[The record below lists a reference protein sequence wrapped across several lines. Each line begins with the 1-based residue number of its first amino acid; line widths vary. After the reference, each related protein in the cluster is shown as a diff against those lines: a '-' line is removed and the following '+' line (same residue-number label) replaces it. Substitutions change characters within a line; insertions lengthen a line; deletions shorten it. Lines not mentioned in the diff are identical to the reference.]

1 VIPPD
6 RPRAADVA
14 AFFDG
19 ARLTL
24 ARQLAGLRKSDLA
37 QLLDMSPTAVAAW
50 ESGAKRPTAV
60 TVARLA
66 LSLGVDLGFF
76 AMRADDVAA
85 LSATPHF
92 RSLRSTTQL
101 ARDQAFAYGQLAVDI
116 ATSLEKHVECP
127 DPDVPSFP
135 ADPDVPSF
143 PAESDVSSFSG
154 EPGVSSFSSE
164 PGVSSF
170 SSEPPDVPVSPA
182 DRDAAVI
189 GASPEQAARRV
200 RERWG
205 MTRGPAPHLVRLLE
219 HHGVLVVFSPPQA
232 ANVDAY
238 SFDSRLRP
246 VVVLNPVKHDY
257 YRQRFDVAHEL
268 GHLVMHTDAEPGGRT
283 VEDQANRFAA
293 EFLMPAAE
301 IRDELP
307 ATMNAAAWQ
316 ALARGK
322 ERWGTSIQA
331 LLYRARRLGALT
343 EVSYRNAMATLTA
356 RGWRRREPGLVTV
369 LEQPSMLPRA
379 LELLAAEGI
388 SEHDLRDQCRV
399 PAELFQ
405 TVTSRQP
412 RPAPAAVGNVGAVP
426 HDTHVSVVTS
436 LFR

>member
-1 VIPPD
+1 VTTTD

-37 QLLDMSPTAVAAW
+37 ELLDMSPTAVAAW

-76 AMRADDVAA
+76 AMRPDDVAA
-85 LSATPHF
+85 LSSTPHF

-135 ADPDVPSF
+135 VPMDAGDLFTDRS
-143 PAESDVSSFSG
+143 VTG
-154 EPGVSSFSSE
+154 GPGVGGPE
-164 PGVSSF
+164 
-170 SSEPPDVPVSPA
+170 
-182 DRDAAVI
+182 RAA
-189 GASPEQAARRV
+189 QHV

-205 MTRGPAPHLVRLLE
+205 LSGGPAPHLVRLLE
-219 HHGVLVVFSPPQA
+219 NHGVLVVFSPPQTA
-232 ANVDAY
+232 SVDAY

-293 EFLMPAAE
+293 EFLMPAAV

-307 ATMNAAAWQ
+307 KAMNAAAWQ
-316 ALARGK
+316 SLARCK

-343 EVSYRNAMATLTA
+343 EVSYRNAMATLTS
-356 RGWRRREPGLVTV
+356 RGWRRSEPGLVTV

-388 SEHDLRDQCRV
+388 SEYDLRDQCRV
-399 PAELFQ
+399 PAELFR
-405 TVTSRQP
+405 TVTSRHPQP
-412 RPAPAAVGNVGAVP
+412 ASPDSASPDSAPPGTAPPGTVP
-426 HDTHVSVVTS
+426 HGTHASPVTS

>member
-1 VIPPD
+1 VTTAD

-37 QLLDMSPTAVAAW
+37 SLLDMSPTAVAAW

-66 LSLGVDLGFF
+66 LSLGVDPGFF
-76 AMRADDVAA
+76 AMRPDDVAA
-85 LSATPHF
+85 LSSTPHF
-92 RSLRSTTQL
+92 RSLRATTQL

-135 ADPDVPSF
+135 IPIDAAEPNADP
-143 PAESDVSSFSG
+143 E
-154 EPGVSSFSSE
+154 
-164 PGVSSF
+164 
-170 SSEPPDVPVSPA
+170 
-182 DRDAAVI
+182 R
-189 GASPEQAARRV
+189 AARHARQH
-200 RERWG
+200 WG
-205 MTRGPAPHLVRLLE
+205 ITVGPAPHLVRLLE
-219 HHGVLVVFSPPQA
+219 NHGVLVVFSPPQA
-232 ANVDAY
+232 ASVDAY

-257 YRQRFDVAHEL
+257 YRQRFDLAHEL

-301 IRDELP
+301 IGDELP
-307 ATMNAAAWQ
+307 TTMNAAAWQ
-316 ALARGK
+316 ALARAK
-322 ERWGTSIQA
+322 ERWGASIQA
-331 LLYRARRLGALT
+331 LLYRARRLESLT
-343 EVSYRNAMATLTA
+343 EISYRNAMATLTS
-356 RGWRRREPGLVTV
+356 RGWRRSEPGLVTV

-388 SEHDLRDQCRV
+388 SEYDLRDQCRV
-399 PAELFQ
+399 PAELFR
-405 TVTSRQP
+405 TVTARQP
-412 RPAPAAVGNVGAVP
+412 RPAPPETAP
-426 HDTHVSVVTS
+426 VTS

>member
-1 VIPPD
+1 VTTTD

-24 ARQLAGLRKSDLA
+24 ARQLAGLRKSDVA
-37 QLLDMSPTAVAAW
+37 ELLDMSPTAVAAW

-66 LSLGVDLGFF
+66 LSLGVDPGFF
-76 AMRADDVAA
+76 AMRPDDVAA
-85 LSATPHF
+85 LSSTPHF

-135 ADPDVPSF
+135 VPMDAGDLDAIGPDVGGPEVGG
-143 PAESDVSSFSG
+143 PEKAAQYVRDCWGLSG
-154 EPGVSSFSSE
+154 
-164 PGVSSF
+164 
-170 SSEPPDVPVSPA
+170 
-182 DRDAAVI
+182 
-189 GASPEQAARRV
+189 
-200 RERWG
+200 
-205 MTRGPAPHLVRLLE
+205 GPAPHLVRLLE
-219 HHGVLVVFSPPQA
+219 NHGVLVVFSPPQA
-232 ANVDAY
+232 ASVDAY

-301 IRDELP
+301 IRDGLP
-307 ATMNAAAWQ
+307 KAMNAAAWQ
-316 ALARGK
+316 SLGRCK

-343 EVSYRNAMATLTA
+343 EVSYRNAMATLTS
-356 RGWRRREPGLVTV
+356 RGWRRSEPGLVTV

-388 SEHDLRDQCRV
+388 SEYDLRDQCRV
-399 PAELFQ
+399 PAELFR
-405 TVTSRQP
+405 TVTSRHPQP
-412 RPAPAAVGNVGAVP
+412 VPAVAALPGAVP
-426 HDTHVSVVTS
+426 HDTHASPVTS
-436 LFR
+436 LFG

>member
-1 VIPPD
+1 V
-6 RPRAADVA
+6 ADIA

-66 LSLGVDLGFF
+66 LSLGVDPGFF
-76 AMRADDVAA
+76 AMRPDDVAA

-116 ATSLEKHVECP
+116 ATSLEKHVEYP

-135 ADPDVPSF
+135 VPMDTGSLDAGDLRAAGPDSTGPDSTGL
-143 PAESDVSSFSG
+143 DSG
-154 EPGVSSFSSE
+154 RAGLGGPERAAQHV
-164 PGVSSF
+164 
-170 SSEPPDVPVSPA
+170 
-182 DRDAAVI
+182 RD
-189 GASPEQAARRV
+189 
-200 RERWG
+200 RWG
-205 MTRGPAPHLVRLLE
+205 MSPGPAPHLVRLLE
-219 HHGVLVVFSPPQA
+219 NHGVLVVFSPPQA
-232 ANVDAY
+232 ASVDAY

-293 EFLMPAAE
+293 EFLMPAAG
-301 IRDELP
+301 IRGELP
-307 ATMNAAAWQ
+307 TTMNAAAWQ
-316 ALARGK
+316 SLARCK
-322 ERWGTSIQA
+322 ERWGISIQA

-356 RGWRRREPGLVTV
+356 RGWRRTEPGLVTV

-379 LELLAAEGI
+379 VELLADEGI
-388 SEHDLRDQCRV
+388 SEYSLRDQCRV
-399 PAELFQ
+399 SAELFR
-405 TVTSRQP
+405 TVTSRHP
-412 RPAPAAVGNVGAVP
+412 RPAPTNVAPPGTAMRESVR
-426 HDTHVSVVTS
+426 HDTHAAPVTS

>member
-1 VIPPD
+1 V
-6 RPRAADVA
+6 ADIA

-66 LSLGVDLGFF
+66 LSLGVDPGFF
-76 AMRADDVAA
+76 AMRPDDVAA

-116 ATSLEKHVECP
+116 ATSLEKHVEYP

-135 ADPDVPSF
+135 VPIDPGSLDEGDPR
-143 PAESDVSSFSG
+143 A
-154 EPGVSSFSSE
+154 GVGGPE
-164 PGVSSF
+164 RAAQHV
-170 SSEPPDVPVSPA
+170 
-182 DRDAAVI
+182 RD
-189 GASPEQAARRV
+189 
-200 RERWG
+200 RWG
-205 MTRGPAPHLVRLLE
+205 MSAGPAPHLVRLLE
-219 HHGVLVVFSPPQA
+219 NHGVLVVFSPPQA
-232 ANVDAY
+232 ASVDAY

-293 EFLMPAAE
+293 EFLMPATG
-301 IRDELP
+301 IRGELP
-307 ATMNAAAWQ
+307 TTMNAAAWQ
-316 ALARGK
+316 ALARCK
-322 ERWGTSIQA
+322 ERWGISIQA
-331 LLYRARRLGALT
+331 LLYRARRLGTLT

-356 RGWRRREPGLVTV
+356 RGWRRTEPGLVTV

-379 LELLAAEGI
+379 VELLADEGI
-388 SEHDLRDQCRV
+388 SDYSLRDQCRV
-399 PAELFQ
+399 SAELFR
-405 TVTSRQP
+405 TVTSRHP
-412 RPAPAAVGNVGAVP
+412 RPAPPNTGTPSTVP
-426 HDTHVSVVTS
+426 HDHHASVTPI
-436 LFR
+436 LG

>member
-1 VIPPD
+1 VTTTD

-24 ARQLAGLRKSDLA
+24 ARQLAGLRKSDVA
-37 QLLDMSPTAVAAW
+37 ELLDMSPTAVAAW

-66 LSLGVDLGFF
+66 LSLGVDPGFF
-76 AMRADDVAA
+76 AMRPDDVAA
-85 LSATPHF
+85 LSSTPHF

-135 ADPDVPSF
+135 VPMD
-143 PAESDVSSFSG
+143 AGDLDAVG
-154 EPGVSSFSSE
+154 PGIGG
-164 PGVSSF
+164 PGAGGPEKAAQHV
-170 SSEPPDVPVSPA
+170 
-182 DRDAAVI
+182 RDC
-189 GASPEQAARRV
+189 
-200 RERWG
+200 WG
-205 MTRGPAPHLVRLLE
+205 MSAGPAPHLVRLLE
-219 HHGVLVVFSPPQA
+219 NHGVLVVFSPPQA
-232 ANVDAY
+232 ASVDAY

-301 IRDELP
+301 IRDGLP
-307 ATMNAAAWQ
+307 KAMNAAAWQ
-316 ALARGK
+316 SLGRCK
-322 ERWGTSIQA
+322 EHWGTSIQA

-343 EVSYRNAMATLTA
+343 EVSYRNAMATLTS
-356 RGWRRREPGLVTV
+356 RGWRRSEPGLVTV

-388 SEHDLRDQCRV
+388 SSCDLRDQCRV
-399 PAELFQ
+399 PAELFR
-405 TVTSRQP
+405 TVTSRHPQ
-412 RPAPAAVGNVGAVP
+412 PAPLPTAATSAVP
-426 HDTHVSVVTS
+426 HDAHASVTS

>member
-1 VIPPD
+1 MTPTD

-24 ARQLAGLRKSDLA
+24 GRQLAGLRKSDLA
-37 QLLDMSPTAVAAW
+37 QRLEMSPTAVAAW

-66 LSLGVDLGFF
+66 LSLGVDPGFF
-76 AMRADDVAA
+76 AMRPDDVAA

-135 ADPDVPSF
+135 VPI
-143 PAESDVSSFSG
+143 D
-154 EPGVSSFSSE
+154 
-164 PGVSSF
+164 
-170 SSEPPDVPVSPA
+170 A
-182 DRDAAVI
+182 DRWDDS
-189 GASPEQAARRV
+189 GPELAARYV
-200 RERWG
+200 RDQWG
-205 MTRGPAPHLVRLLE
+205 MSTGPAPHLVRLLE
-219 HHGVLVVFSPPQA
+219 NHGVLIVFSPPQA
-232 ANVDAY
+232 ASVDAY

-257 YRQRFDVAHEL
+257 YRQRFDIAHEL
-268 GHLVMHTDAEPGGRT
+268 GHLVMHSDAEPGGRT
-283 VEDQANRFAA
+283 VEDHANRFAA
-293 EFLMPAAE
+293 ELLMPEAE

-307 ATMNAAAWQ
+307 TIMNGAAWQ
-316 ALARGK
+316 SLARSK

-331 LLYRARRLGALT
+331 LLYRARRLGTLT
-343 EVSYRNAMATLTA
+343 EVSYRNAMATLTS
-356 RGWRRREPGLVTV
+356 RGWRRGEPGLITV

-379 LELLAAEGI
+379 VELLAAEDI
-388 SEHDLRDQCRV
+388 TESQLRDQCRV
-399 PAELFQ
+399 PADLFR
-405 TVTSRQP
+405 TVTSRTP
-412 RPAPAAVGNVGAVP
+412 DPAPPEAEAEADP
-426 HDTHVSVVTS
+426 ARPFRVTS

>member
-1 VIPPD
+1 MTPTD

-24 ARQLAGLRKSDLA
+24 GRQLAGLRKSDLA
-37 QLLDMSPTAVAAW
+37 QYLEMSPTAVAAW

-66 LSLGVDLGFF
+66 LSLGVDPGFF
-76 AMRADDVAA
+76 AMRPDDVAA

-135 ADPDVPSF
+135 VPIDADHPD
-143 PAESDVSSFSG
+143 G
-154 EPGVSSFSSE
+154 G
-164 PGVSSF
+164 G
-170 SSEPPDVPVSPA
+170 
-182 DRDAAVI
+182 
-189 GASPEQAARRV
+189 PERAARHV
-200 RERWG
+200 RDQWG
-205 MTRGPAPHLVRLLE
+205 MSAGPAPHLVRLLE
-219 HHGVLVVFSPPQA
+219 NHGVLVVFSPPQA
-232 ANVDAY
+232 ASVDAY

-268 GHLVMHTDAEPGGRT
+268 GHLVMHSDAEPGGRT
-283 VEDQANRFAA
+283 VEDHANRFAA
-293 EFLMPAAE
+293 ELLMPEAE

-307 ATMNAAAWQ
+307 TIMNGAAWQ
-316 ALARGK
+316 SLARSK
-322 ERWGTSIQA
+322 ERWGASIQA
-331 LLYRARRLGALT
+331 LLYRARRLGTLT
-343 EVSYRNAMATLTA
+343 EVSYRNAMTTLTS
-356 RGWRRREPGLVTV
+356 RGWRRGEPGLITV

-379 LELLAAEGI
+379 LELLAAEDI
-388 SEHDLRDQCRV
+388 SEYQLRDQCRV
-399 PAELFQ
+399 PAELFR
-405 TVTSRQP
+405 TVTSRHPQP
-412 RPAPAAVGNVGAVP
+412 VPAVAALPGTVP
-426 HDTHVSVVTS
+426 HDTHASPVTS
-436 LFR
+436 LFG